1 MKARNLKLKTKNFGF
16 TLIELLVV
24 ISIIGILSA
33 LILVNF
39 NSARARARDARRKG
53 DLDQTKKALLMYYND
68 HESTYPT
75 AGELDF
81 GDAGLTSVDGNMTY
95 MRLLPDDPNSP
106 SEAYTYVQVSLGQS
120 FCLYASLENKA
131 DGDIARSQ
139 LRCQGP
145 CVVDG
150 GVTFADGDY
159 AVCPD

>member
-1 MKARNLKLKTKNFGF
+1 MKTQNPKVKSQNFGF

-75 AGELDF
+75 VGELDF
-81 GDAGLTSVDGNMTY
+81 GVAGFTSVDGKMTY

-106 SEAYTYVQVSLGQS
+106 NAHYQYLQVESGLS
-120 FCLYASLENKA
+120 FCLYANLENKA

-139 LRCQGP
+139 TRCNGP

-150 GVTFADGDY
+150 GVSFADGDY